1 MIMPIGII
9 QQPTENGAT
18 FILTRP
24 EDRSTLKTNSP
35 VVVWN
40 AQIDKQD
47 IISGV
52 MVRGQITEIGPTSA
66 TFTTS
71 ESWADP
77 NWPKDTDIL
86 VPGNFVHLALP
97 DSFEIDRSQI
107 ATREEERFLQ
117 KLQMDRQ
124 LKKARERKESRITRA
139 KPSSEPARLEQEQ
152 NHTMWE

>member
-9 QQPTENGAT
+9 EHPTEDGAT
-18 FILTRP
+18 FRLTRP
-24 EDRSTLKTNSP
+24 GDHSTLKTNSP
-35 VVVWN
+35 VVVLK
-40 AQIDKQD
+40 AQIDQED

-77 NWPKDTDIL
+77 HWPKDTEIL
-86 VPGNFVHLALP
+86 IPENFVHLALP

-107 ATREEERFLQ
+107 ATRDEEKFLE
-117 KLQMDRQ
+117 KLEMDRQ
-124 LKKARERKESRITRA
+124 LKEVQQRKDFRLRQQH
-139 KPSSEPARLEQEQ
+139 PRPNQVDSEPQAPPSP
-152 NHTMWE
+152 

>member
-1 MIMPIGII
+1 MTKPTIMPIGII

-18 FILTRP
+18 FKLTRP
-24 EDRSTLKTNSP
+24 RDPTILKINSS
-35 VVVWN
+35 VMVRNTHW
-40 AQIDKQD
+40 DQD
-47 IISGV
+47 EIPSGV
-52 MVRGQITEIGPTSA
+52 MVRGHITEIGPTSA

-107 ATREEERFLQ
+107 ATRGEEKFLQ
-117 KLQMDRQ
+117 KLEMDRQ
-124 LKKARERKESRITRA
+124 LKKARERKDSRLTTARPSP
-139 KPSSEPARLEQEQ
+139 KPGGSEQK
-152 NHTMWE
+152 